1 MTRTSTLRTASS
13 HDPGSDSRVSLRPYQ
28 ADCIKQIV
36 EAYRQGLRRVLVSL
50 PTGTGKTVV
59 FSHFPRGLRMRK
71 KLLILAHRDEL
82 LEQARAKLATAAP
95 DIPAAIEQGQ
105 RRADPAARVVVASVP
120 TLGRAQSKRLASLD
134 PDDFSIIVVDEA
146 HHAVAPT
153 YRRIFDHF
161 RLFDEGERMLVGF
174 TATPRRGDGL
184 ALGQVFQ
191 DIVFSRGIEEMIR
204 GKWLSPIIGWRVT
217 TDIDLDS
224 VRVRHGDF
232 VEAQLARTVNVRRR
246 NDAVLGAYSKYASG
260 RRALVFC
267 ADVAH
272 AQSMAET
279 FESAGIRALAVWG
292 AMPRDD
298 RRDALDALRSGRASV
313 LTNCNLLTE
322 GFDEPSVDCI
332 VMARPTK
339 SRLLYAQMI
348 GRGTRLYEGKEN
360 LVIIDMADNSREHKL
375 AGLHDVLDMP
385 EAIDLEGRDALGI
398 ADSIRNIESHWP
410 WIDLERLRSASDVR
424 LVEDAANGIRSARN
438 LLAERIRFFS
448 FEPPREIRELTSLA
462 WHSATGG
469 DYALDIG
476 AERLLAT
483 QTILGNWGLFLTTRG
498 QKQKLG
504 AFPSSELAIR
514 FADRW
519 VREER
524 PERIKLASMDSS
536 WRYQPATQKQ
546 LDAIARMQA
555 PVPQNLTRGQA
566 SFIIAHRQGGTEK
579 TRPA

>member
-1 MTRTSTLRTASS
+1 MTRPSTPHATSPHKVAA
-13 HDPGSDSRVSLRPYQ
+13 DSRIGLRPYQ
-28 ADCIKQIV
+28 ADCIKHIV

-50 PTGTGKTVV
+50 PTGTGKTII

-71 KLLILAHRDEL
+71 KLLILAHRHEL
-82 LEQARAKLATAAP
+82 LEQARAKLSTAAP
-95 DIPAAIEQGQ
+95 EIPVAIEQGQ
-105 RRADPAARVVVASVP
+105 RRADPAARVVIASVP
-120 TLGRAQSKRLASLD
+120 TLGRAQNKRLADLN

-146 HHAVAPT
+146 HHAVAAT

-161 RLFDEGERMLVGF
+161 GLFAENGRLLVGF

-191 DIVFSRGIEEMIR
+191 EIVYSRGIEEMIR
-204 GKWLSPIIGWRVT
+204 EKWLSPIVGWRVT
-217 TDIDLDS
+217 TDIDLDT

-232 VEAQLARTVNVRRR
+232 VEAQLARAVNVRRR

-260 RRALVFC
+260 RRAIIFC

-279 FESAGIRALAVWG
+279 FASAGIRALAVWG
-292 AMPRDD
+292 AMPRDN
-298 RRDALDALRSGRASV
+298 RRAALEALRSGRASV

-348 GRGTRLYEGKEN
+348 GRGTRLHEGKEN

-385 EAIDLEGRDALGI
+385 EAIDLQGTDALAL
-398 ADSIRNIESHWP
+398 ADSIRRIGSDWP
-410 WIDLERLRSASDVR
+410 WIDLERLHSASDVR
-424 LVEDAANGIRSARN
+424 LVEDAANGVRSAQH

-448 FEPPREIRELTSLA
+448 FEPPREIRELTGLA

-483 QTILGNWGLFLTTRG
+483 QTLLGDWVLFLTTPG
-498 QKQKLG
+498 QKQRLG
-504 AFPSSELAIR
+504 AFPSREAVIR

-524 PERIKLASMDSS
+524 PASIKLASMDSS

-546 LDAIARMQA
+546 LALIARMHV
-555 PVPQNLTRGQA
+555 PVPHTLTRGLA
-566 SFIIAHRQGGTEK
+566 SLIIAHRQGGAK
-579 TRPA
+579 VS

>member
-1 MTRTSTLRTASS
+1 MTRRLTPLGTP
-13 HDPGSDSRVSLRPYQ
+13 PGEVVSDSRVSLRPYQ
-28 ADCIKQIV
+28 ADSIKHIR

-82 LEQARAKLATAAP
+82 LEQASAKLSAAAP
-95 DIPAAIEQGQ
+95 EVPVAIEQGQ
-105 RRADPAARVVVASVP
+105 RHADPAARVVIASVP
-120 TLGRAQSKRLASLD
+120 TLGRAQSKRLAALD

-161 RLFDEGERMLVGF
+161 RLFDEGERLLVGF

-184 ALGQVFQ
+184 ALGQIFQ
-191 DIVFSRGIEEMIR
+191 DIVYSRGIEEMIR
-204 GKWLSPIIGWRVT
+204 EEWLSPIIGWRVT
-217 TDIDLDS
+217 TDIDLDT

-232 VEAQLARTVNVRRR
+232 VEAQLARAVNVRRR

-267 ADVAH
+267 ANVAH
-272 AQSMAET
+272 AQSMAKT

-292 AMPRDD
+292 AMPRDE
-298 RRDALDALRSGRASV
+298 RRAALDALRSGRVAV

-322 GFDEPSVDCI
+322 GFDEPSLDCI

-348 GRGTRLYEGKEN
+348 GRGTRLHPGKEN
-360 LVIIDMADNSREHKL
+360 LAIIDMADNSRAHKL

-385 EAIDLEGRDALGI
+385 EAIDLEGRDALAL
-398 ADSIRNIESHWP
+398 ADSIRRIGNHWP
-410 WIDLERLRSASDVR
+410 WIDLERLRSASDVH
-424 LVEDAANGIRSARN
+424 LVEEAAQGVRSARH
-438 LLAERIRFFS
+438 LLGERIRFFS
-448 FEPPREIRELTSLA
+448 FEPPREIRVFTSLA

-469 DYALDIG
+469 DYALEIG

-483 QTILGNWGLFLTTRG
+483 RTILGDWWLFATTSG
-498 QKQKLG
+498 QQRKLG
-504 AFPSSELAIR
+504 AFPSSESAIR

-524 PERIKLASMDSS
+524 PESIKLASMDAS

-546 LDAIARMQA
+546 LDAIATMRA
-555 PVPQNLTRGQA
+555 PVPPNLTRGQA
-566 SFIIAHRQGGTEK
+566 SFVIAHRQGGSK
-579 TRPA
+579 MS